1 MIIHPKLSDWRPRLD
16 AWVGKSHATPFQWG
30 VHDCALNA
38 ASAVEAQIGI
48 DFGADYRGQ
57 YDSAETGAALLRA
70 KGFNDHA
77 EFAASILP
85 EIPVA
90 FARIGDI
97 AAVDFGRLGFA
108 LMVVAGHRLIG
119 PMERMAGNFPLT
131 AASRAF
137 AVGRAV

>member
-1 MIIHPKLSDWRPRLD
+1 MLIIPKLADWRPRLD
-16 AWVGKSHATPFQWG
+16 AWVAKSHAMPFEWG

-38 ASAVEAQIGI
+38 ASAVEAQTGV
-48 DFGADYRGQ
+48 DFAADYRGQ
-57 YDSAETGAALLRA
+57 YDSAESGATLLLA
-70 KGFNDHA
+70 HGHANHA
-77 EFAASILP
+77 EFAASLLP

-97 AAVDFGRLGFA
+97 AAIDFGRLGFA

-137 AVGRAV
+137 AVGRAA